1 MADEDLKGVSE
12 INNTENEGLDSGAAG
27 GASPAAAGAVD
38 AVGVSADA
46 DEAAE
51 TIEEETVNLP
61 PTIGTEAARLRL
73 GGMYRSWFLD
83 YASYVILERAVP
95 HIDDGFKPVQRRIM
109 HSMKTLDDGRFIK
122 VANIVGNTMQYHP
135 HGDASIKDALVQLGQ
150 KELLVDT
157 QGNWGN
163 ILTGDDAA
171 AGRYIE
177 ARLSAFA
184 LDTLYNGKITDWV
197 PSYDGRNK
205 ELDACVAYLRG
216 EEFSLYPDFATG
228 GYIDVSRYNDGERGG
243 TVKVRAKID
252 KIDNKTL
259 AVTEIPYGKT
269 TRVVIDSILKAFEKG
284 KI

>member
-135 HGDASIKDALVQLGQ
+135 HGDASIKDAQ
-150 KELLVDT
+150 
-157 QGNWGN
+157 
-163 ILTGDDAA
+163 I
-171 AGRYIE
+171 GR
-177 ARLSAFA
+177 AH
-184 LDTLYNGKITDWV
+184 V
-197 PSYDGRNK
+197 
-205 ELDACVAYLRG
+205 
-216 EEFSLYPDFATG
+216 
-228 GYIDVSRYNDGERGG
+228 
-243 TVKVRAKID
+243 
-252 KIDNKTL
+252 
-259 AVTEIPYGKT
+259 
-269 TRVVIDSILKAFEKG
+269 
-284 KI
+284 